1 MFRHFSVTP
10 LDEPQVL
17 YLCDCLIL
25 SQRAILTVTMVKF
38 SPPWLGAL
46 VVSVLLDFGFLGTK
60 WLPFSFGVA
69 PTYINLI
76 NLSA

>member
-1 MFRHFSVTP
+1 
-10 LDEPQVL
+10 
-17 YLCDCLIL
+17 
-25 SQRAILTVTMVKF
+25 MVKF
-38 SPPWLGAL
+38 SPLWLGAL